1 MKKIFGILWILL
13 GLTSG
18 LRAQLTYS
26 TTPDQTSGFPRKT
39 SNYTAIMGAFADEV
53 EVLKKE
59 IKGRKEKKIEGLTF
73 YTGQL
78 EGKKVVLVQGGIG
91 KVNAALTTT
100 LLLEHFRPQQVL
112 FTGIAGGLNPDYH
125 PGDIVI
131 ATQVAH
137 HDYGRYLNEG
147 MQQRPTRNPYNF
159 KENPVYFQSDSALL
173 LVTGLVVPKVKLES
187 IGDYKPL
194 IHTGIVV
201 TGDVFMASDSASLN
215 IRRTMK
221 ADAIEMEGA
230 AVSQICYQ
238 QKVPFLIIRS
248 LSDNANHSASVDMH
262 KFGPIAARN
271 SATLVKALVQRLK

>member
-1 MKKIFGILWILL
+1 ML
-13 GLTSG
+13 GLTST
-18 LRAQLTYS
+18 LKAQLTYS
-26 TTPDQTSGFPRKT
+26 TTPEHTGGFPKKSST
-39 SNYTAIMGAFADEV
+39 YTAIMGAFADEV
-53 EVLKKE
+53 EVLKKD
-59 IKGRKEKKIEGLTF
+59 IKGRKERKIEGLTF

-100 LLLEHFRPQQVL
+100 LLLEHFRPREVL

-125 PGDIVI
+125 PGDIVV
-131 ATQVAH
+131 ATKVAH

-159 KENPVYFQSDSALL
+159 KENPVYFPSDSALL
-173 LVTGLVVPKVKLES
+173 LVTELVVPKVKLES
-187 IGDYKPL
+187 IEEYKPF
-194 IHTGIVV
+194 IHTGVVV
-201 TGDVFMASDSASLN
+201 TGDVFMASDSASLA
-215 IRRTMK
+215 IRRAMN

-238 QKVPFLIIRS
+238 QKVPFLVIRS

-271 SATLVKALVQRLK
+271 SATLIKALVQRLK